1 MRAYYSS
8 LRLVKL
14 TVLFMDYSL
23 YSKCNLGIK
32 QRWECARVDPSQF
45 SFVYWLC
52 CWFSLLKPR
61 SFLWNLILWFS
72 ALLKTYTYVLPKTP
86 FRFGKHKHIAEKVFS
101 RLSYLYTYPLQIKIW
116 LTDLPTD
123 WLTHW
128 LTHWLTG
135 CLTPWL
141 TDWLTDWLAGWLTDC
156 RKVVSLSEN

>member
-45 SFVYWLC
+45 SFCILALLLV
-52 CWFSLLKPR
+52 FSLEAQRLSLEPDTLVFC
-61 SFLWNLILWFS
+61 SSQNIYICTS
-72 ALLKTYTYVLPKTP
+72 KTP
-86 FRFGKHKHIAEKVFS
+86 FRFGKQKHIAEKVFS

-135 CLTPWL
+135 CLTHWL
-141 TDWLTDWLAGWLTDC
+141 TDWLTCWLAHWLP
-156 RKVVSLSEN
+156 